1 MESFAF
7 LYLYIHSYTYI
18 YIWCNGFM
26 GTTFCYSC
34 CLHSRKETSNEGR
47 LTTSQNTGRAIIL
60 YEQTSHKTMY
70 QYHLP
75 IPHTHTQHHSR
86 THTRIV
92 CFGYFFTHLW
102 GGHSLK
108 YCLEF
113 ISQRYLYIY
122 IYTTCHIYFYMTN
135 TTTTRND
142 CFVSFCLYKKDGH
155 HCHGS

>member
-75 IPHTHTQHHSR
+75 IPHTHT
-86 THTRIV
+86 TP
-92 CFGYFFTHLW
+92 FTHAHTNRMFWLLFYTSL
-102 GGHSLK
+102 GGTQFEILFGIH
-108 YCLEF
+108 
-113 ISQRYLYIY
+113 ISTLPIYLYIY
-122 IYTTCHIYFYMTN
+122 NMSYIFLHDKYNH
-135 TTTTRND
+135 D
-142 CFVSFCLYKKDGH
+142 KKRLLRFFL
-155 HCHGS
+155 SL